1 MTVDPMWGLWLL
13 LLALG
18 TLLAMAGVVAV
29 RRLVPLAHL
38 RRNNEVAGFK
48 FATVGVLYAVLLAFA
63 VLVVWEKDNDA
74 EASVAAEAGAA
85 AGLYRLSNGLGGES
99 AAVRA
104 AIGAYLEATVTEDW
118 PAMARGGESASAVR
132 ALDGVYA
139 AVLAHRPDDQRG
151 ATAQAEALRQ
161 LDQLTQARRARIV
174 VASGIVPG
182 VIWVVLFVGA
192 AITIGFTFFFGTE
205 NLRAQALMTG
215 ALALLILLGL
225 LVIVA
230 IDRPFAGS
238 VRMEAEPLVQ
248 VLEDFGGEPVGSL
261 PKR

>member
-1 MTVDPMWGLWLL
+1 MTVEPMWGLWLA

-18 TLLAMAGVVAV
+18 TALAMVGTVAV
-29 RRLVPLAHL
+29 RRLVPLDHL

-74 EASVAAEAGAA
+74 EASVAAEAGSAA
-85 AGLYRLSNGLGGES
+85 ALYRLSGGLGPD
-99 AAVRA
+99 AAALRA
-104 AIGAYLEATVTEDW
+104 AISAYLEAAVRDEW
-118 PAMARGGESASAVR
+118 PAMARGEESRA
-132 ALDGVYA
+132 ALDALDVLYA
-139 AVLAHRPDDQRG
+139 AVLAHAPADARG
-151 ATAQAEALRQ
+151 TVVQAEALRQ
-161 LDQLTQARRARIV
+161 LDQLTEARQARVV
-174 VASGIVPG
+174 VAAGVVPG
-182 VIWVVLFVGA
+182 VIWAVLFVGG
-192 AITIGFTFFFGTE
+192 AITIGFTFFFGTD

-238 VRMEAEPLVQ
+238 VRLEAEPLLQ
-248 VLEDFGGEPVGSL
+248 VLEDFGDERVGSL
-261 PKR
+261 PDR

>member
-1 MTVDPMWGLWLL
+1 MTVGPMWVVWLIF
-13 LLALG
+13 LALG
-18 TLLAMAGVVAV
+18 TLLAMVGTVAV
-29 RRLVPLAHL
+29 RRFIPLEHL

-74 EASVAAEAGAA
+74 EASVAAEAGSAA
-85 AGLYRLSNGLGGES
+85 ALYRLSGGLGPDA

-104 AIGAYLEATVTEDW
+104 AMSAYLEAAVRDEW
-118 PAMARGGESASAVR
+118 PAMARGEESRAALG
-132 ALDGVYA
+132 ALDALYA
-139 AVLAHRPDDQRG
+139 AVLAHGPADPRG
-151 ATAQAEALRQ
+151 ALVQAEALRQ
-161 LDQLTQARRARIV
+161 LDQLTDARQARVV

-182 VIWVVLFVGA
+182 VIWAVLFLGG
-192 AITIGFTFFFGTE
+192 AITIGFTFFFGTD
-205 NLRAQALMTG
+205 NLRAQAMMTG

-238 VRMEAEPLVQ
+238 VRLEAEPLVQ
-248 VLEDFGGEPVGSL
+248 VLEDFGGGPVGSL
-261 PKR
+261 PQR